1 MKIIIMKK
9 INNFFSALKGKE
21 KIEKK
26 IDKNQKRE
34 YMYNLNSQTR
44 LKYYYIISVFH
55 GCVFQ

>member
-26 IDKNQKRE
+26 IDKN
-34 YMYNLNSQTR
+34 
-44 LKYYYIISVFH
+44 
-55 GCVFQ
+55 